1 MENVPYSNVIGSIMY
16 AMIGTRCDLA
26 YAVGLVSRYM
36 SRPGLVHWAVVKW
49 VLRYMKGTKEHK
61 LVFRNNES
69 FKVEGFCDADFSADL
84 DKRRSITGYVFT
96 AGGNVISW
104 RSCLQPVV
112 ALSTTEAEYMAL
124 VEAVKEA
131 I

>member
-1 MENVPYSNVIGSIMY
+1 MPYSNVIGSIMY